1 VAGPH
6 DCPVPVGVVHDN
18 GRMPLVARR
27 IAAVLAAIS
36 AALHAVMLDHVGN
49 VASAVLIAGMAIVC
63 LFCAREL
70 WLSGTTRAWTLVA
83 VMNLAMV
90 AVHLPVS
97 GTHHVTRES
106 VEAVVPQSIV
116 MTLAMGLSM
125 VEVLIAVAVLWHR
138 SRGNARAVG
147 RPK

>member
-1 VAGPH
+1 
-6 DCPVPVGVVHDN
+6 
-18 GRMPLVARR
+18 MPLVARR
-27 IAAVLAAIS
+27 IAAVLAAFS
-36 AALHAVMLDHVGN
+36 AALHAVMLNHVGN

-63 LFCAREL
+63 LYCAREL

-97 GTHHVTRES
+97 GTHDVTHES

-125 VEVLIAVAVLWHR
+125 VEVLIAVAVLWLR

-147 RPK
+147 RPE

>member
-1 VAGPH
+1 VARPH
-6 DCPVPVGVVHDN
+6 DCAVPVGVVHDN
-18 GRMPLVARR
+18 GGMPLVARR

-36 AALHAVMLDHVGN
+36 AALHAVMLNHVGN
-49 VASAVLIAGMAIVC
+49 MASAVLIAGMAVVC
-63 LFCAREL
+63 LYCAREL

-97 GTHHVTRES
+97 GAHHVTHES

-125 VEVLIAVAVLWHR
+125 VEVLIAVAVLWLR

-147 RPK
+147 RPE